1 MRFRT
6 LVTAGLAAAVAAYLF
21 DPISGRGRRARLRD
35 RSAAIARR
43 AGIRAERL
51 SHHARNV
58 AEGRLH
64 RLSDQDE
71 VERAMD
77 DATVADRVRSQ
88 VLGRQD
94 VHATEVLVNVADG
107 IVSLRGELD
116 DPERVDRLIDL
127 TGEVAGVRGVENLIH
142 LPDTPASNRA
152 PVLGDTWN
160 G

>member
-6 LVTAGLAAAVAAYLF
+6 LVTGGLAAAVAAYLF

-51 SHHARNV
+51 SRHARNV

-71 VERAMD
+71 VERALD

-88 VLGRQD
+88 VLGRHD

-127 TGEVAGVRGVENLIH
+127 TGDVAGVRGVENLIH
-142 LPDTPASNRA
+142 LPDTSAPNKA

>member
-35 RSAAIARR
+35 RSAAIARHSGID
-43 AGIRAERL
+43 AGPFSRR
-51 SHHARNV
+51 ARNITQD
-58 AEGRLH
+58 RTRQLT
-64 RLSDQDE
+64 DQAE

-77 DATVADRVRSQ
+77 DASVADRVRSQ
-88 VLGRQD
+88 VLGRND
-94 VHATEVLVNVADG
+94 VHATELLVNVEDG
-107 IVSLRGELD
+107 IVSLRGELGD
-116 DPERVDRLIDL
+116 RERVDRVIDL
-127 TGEVAGVRGVENLIH
+127 TTEVAGVRGVENLIH
-142 LPDTPASNRA
+142 LPDTPAPTKA

>member
-21 DPISGRGRRARLRD
+21 DPVSGRGRRARVRD

-43 AGIRAERL
+43 AGISAERF
-51 SHHARNV
+51 SRHARNI
-58 AEGRLH
+58 AQGRLH
-64 RLSDQDE
+64 QLIDQAE

-88 VLGRQD
+88 VLGRHD
-94 VHATEVLVNVADG
+94 VGTNEVLVNVADG
-107 IVSLRGELD
+107 VVSLRGDLD

-127 TGEVAGVRGVENLIH
+127 TAEVPGVRGVENLIH
-142 LPDTPASNRA
+142 LPDTPAPNKPS
-152 PVLGDTWN
+152 VLGDAWN